1 MSPSRLARSAG
12 LIGAAI
18 LASRLLGLVR
28 EVVQGAYFATSNAA
42 DAFGVATR
50 IPSLLRDLFAE
61 GAMSAAFV
69 PTLSRLHK
77 TGGREAAWRL
87 GSQVINALIVV
98 TGAFVIV
105 GTVFAGPLVDLFAP
119 GFEQQAG
126 KTSLTVSLTRINMP
140 FLLLVAVAAACMG
153 MLNSLRRF
161 MIPASSS
168 ALFNVV
174 FIVSTVVLVPIF
186 TRTGI
191 EPVMALGI
199 AMLAGGVAQIA
210 VQWPALRREGYRHQW
225 VLNPSDPGLRA
236 VLILMGPGTLGVAAQ
251 QINLLVN
258 TSLATAEPGAVSAL
272 GYAFRLLYMPIGI
285 FGVSLA
291 TAAIPDLARQAAEHA
306 YAEMREVLSFSV
318 RLMLMLS
325 VPASVGLMVLA
336 VPIVELIFEHG
347 AFGPSDTQKVAAAL
361 IFYAPAI
368 AGYSIVKIAGPSFY
382 SLQDSRTPVIVSLI
396 TIGSNLVLNLALN
409 SVMGFRGLAL
419 GTSLAATLNAG
430 LLLLLLGR
438 RIGGM
443 DGSRI
448 GRSLAKILVASALMG
463 LVGYFAEQSLR
474 DVLPGGSVLT
484 RAVRV
489 GGAIGVSLAT
499 LAVAA
504 WVLRI
509 HEFRA
514 ALTRVLSRASGSK
527 PQTSASA
534 SDAGPGPEPS

>member
-1 MSPSRLARSAG
+1 MSPRRLARSAG
-12 LIGAAI
+12 LIGGAT

-69 PTLSRLHK
+69 PTLSRIHQ
-77 TGGREAAWRL
+77 TDGRDAAWRL
-87 GSQVINALIVV
+87 GAQVINALIVV

-105 GTVFAGPLVDLFAP
+105 GTVFAQPLVNIYAP
-119 GFEQQAG
+119 GFEDQSG
-126 KTSLTVSLTRINMP
+126 KTSLTIALTRVNMP

-161 MIPASSS
+161 MIPASSP

-174 FIVSTVVLVPIF
+174 FILCTIILVPVF
-186 TRTGI
+186 ARSGI
-191 EPVMALGI
+191 EPVMALSV
-199 AMLAGGVAQIA
+199 AMLLGGATQIA
-210 VQWPALRREGYRHQW
+210 VQWPALRQEGYRHQW
-225 VLNPSDPGLRA
+225 ILNPSDPSLRS
-236 VLILMGPGTLGVAAQ
+236 VLVLMVPGTLGVAAA

-272 GYAFRLLYMPIGI
+272 GYAFRLMYMPIGI
-285 FGVSLA
+285 FGVSIA
-291 TAAIPDLARQAAEHA
+291 TAAIPDLARHAAEHA
-306 YAEMREVLSFSV
+306 YAEMREILSFGV

-325 VPASVGLMVLA
+325 VPASVGLMVLS
-336 VPIVELIFEHG
+336 VPIVELIFQHG
-347 AFGPSDTQKVAAAL
+347 AFGPSDTQKVATAL
-361 IFYAPAI
+361 LFYAPAI

-396 TIGSNLVLNLALN
+396 TIASNLALN
-409 SVMGFRGLAL
+409 LWLNSIMGFRGLAL
-419 GTSLAATLNAG
+419 GTAIAANVNAG
-430 LLLLLLGR
+430 LLLILLGR
-438 RIGGM
+438 RIGGV
-443 DGSRI
+443 DGQRI
-448 GRSLAKILVASALMG
+448 GWSFAKILAASALMG
-463 LVGYFAEQSLR
+463 AAGYFSEHWLR
-474 DVLPGGSVLT
+474 TALPSDAIVT

-489 GGAIGVSLAT
+489 GSAIGASLGI
-499 LAVAA
+499 LALAA

-514 ALTRVLSRASGSK
+514 AVARVVARM
-527 PQTSASA
+527 PR
-534 SDAGPGPEPS
+534 P